1 MNSKPFYKT
10 WSFWLLFIT
19 FLLAIGFLF
28 FGKSIYPEFDQ
39 RALYSSIFFVSIL
52 IVNLL
57 YLLFSKEENR
67 ERREKKL
74 DSFWAKRREKK
85 LQKKEE
91 QKLATALRQKFNKA
105 KNIIQDASIYES
117 ISYNNYEL
125 PWYLVIGEEQSKKAS
140 ILRNS
145 GLDFPVNINYKD
157 SEYNDNRDDMTSFR
171 WFFAEE
177 SVFINVPS
185 SYVSTDKD
193 RLEKVVWS
201 EFLRLFKKERWRKP
215 VNGIILTINIEKFYS
230 DSEEELREYAKVLR
244 ARFDELSK
252 AFFSKI
258 PIYVLISGLESVD
271 GFYEY
276 FNTLTDEEKREILG
290 ITFDENLV
298 NINEN
303 TIATKFS
310 LLQKRLES
318 DRIDKLYREFDVD
331 SRAKAYF
338 FDDKLRELMQKIT
351 KFNAQLFS
359 KTRFHA
365 PLMLRGIYFT
375 SINNSLQKGIFLP
388 KVFDKIILS
397 ESNLVK
403 IDKNFK
409 RRYTILQWTLIAL
422 LSGVVLS
429 SGYYWLNFLNS
440 ESSEV
445 PKVQNR
451 LKEYRA
457 LVDRSIS
464 DIELVKNSQHIKIP
478 NQKKAKELGKLGGS
492 DDGSVSFKTNR
503 SELTESAKESLVDII
518 SKIRKSDI
526 KKIKIIGHTDSDGSF
541 EANRKLSQ
549 ERAKSVK
556 RFFVSYGVDRDSIAT
571 VGKGESKPLADN
583 STKEGKA
590 INRRVEI
597 LDNSNSV
604 EQLSETQT
612 HKQSE
617 QKWSNIIQT
626 LNLLCL
632 DASSCNRDIST
643 EFWKPGYYR
652 IAQRDESIK
661 ELYHKTLNLLL
672 LNAVALSIERELL
685 DNLDDRART
694 TYTLQ
699 AYLLLR
705 NKKRRE
711 ENPEYLKNY
720 MLDRWGE
727 IEPKEIT
734 TLNKHFEK
742 LLSIEMA
749 DIKLNESSIKKA
761 RSAILANSS
770 EINFYYNR
778 MQSIISSTKELNSF
792 QFKDEVLSSELEDGS
807 YEISGI
813 FTRDGYRKV
822 MVKESRLILRSVI
835 KDNWILGKSEE
846 YSALEFEKVYKKVL
860 RLYFH
865 DYKKEWDIA
874 LSKISIAKHYD
885 SDTLAIQL
893 SDFSSTE
900 SPVVEVIR
908 SLKKNTYLLTTQ
920 ERINESKNALTGK
933 ITSVTDKLTTIKK
946 DADEKYKLQMRGYY
960 KEYYKMLDKEGLPSS
975 RLKAINKKLR
985 IVYQEMLSADNPTG
999 TISDKLK
1006 KDLWIKFKK
1015 LPIIVGDWYRD
1026 MLDQNWRKLDEG
1038 VKIHLQREYADLYKE
1053 YSQNISNKFPIDPN
1067 SKKDIDINYFV
1078 EFFKKDGIWD
1088 SYYKQHKDKV
1098 SSNSSIKV
1106 SKKVEKSMSKVKKI
1120 RELLFNGSGTGLEIT
1135 FDIEPNTL
1143 NPNYLS
1149 MKLEYKSQSLNYEVN
1164 GTKELKRFI
1173 LSENDNPLSAK
1184 FKLDDLDAIT
1194 IVEIEGKGRW
1204 ALLKLLY
1211 KLHPKRRRNGVV
1223 SLSSSGNSLI
1233 VKGKSAN
1240 LLLSPNL
1247 LQRFK
1252 LEP

>member
-1 MNSKPFYKT
+1 MSSKPFYKT

-28 FGKSIYPEFDQ
+28 LGKPLYEEFNT
-39 RALYSSIFFVSIL
+39 RALYSSVFFVSIL
-52 IVNLL
+52 IINLL
-57 YLLFSKEENR
+57 YLLLSKEENR
-67 ERREKKL
+67 ARREKKL
-74 DSFWAKRREKK
+74 EAFWAKRREKK

-91 QKLATALRQKFNKA
+91 QKLATALRKKFNKA
-105 KNIIQDASIYES
+105 KNIIQDASIYKS
-117 ISYNNYEL
+117 VSYQNYEL

-140 ILRNS
+140 ILRS
-145 GLDFPVNINYKD
+145 SSLDFPVNINYKD
-157 SEYNDNRDDMTSFR
+157 SEYNDNRDDMSSFR

-185 SYVSTDKD
+185 AYVSTDKD
-193 RLEKVVWS
+193 RLEKVVWN

-215 VNGIILTINIEKFYS
+215 VNGIILTLNIEKFYS

-252 AFFSKI
+252 AFFSQI
-258 PIYVLISGLESVD
+258 PIYVIISGLESVD

-290 ITFDENLV
+290 VTFDENLV

-338 FDDKLRELMQKIT
+338 FNDKLRELLHKIT

-375 SINNSLQKGIFLP
+375 SVNNQILKGIFLP

-397 ESNLVK
+397 ETNLVK

-409 RRYTILQWTLIAL
+409 RKYSILQWVLISL
-422 LSGVVLS
+422 LSAVVLS
-429 SGYYWLNFLNS
+429 SAYYWLNFLNK

-445 PKVQNR
+445 PKVQSR
-451 LKEYRA
+451 
-457 LVDRSIS
+457 VDRYKGLVAKSIA
-464 DIELVKNSQHIKIP
+464 DIESFQNSQHIEVSHKRKS
-478 NQKKAKELGKLGGS
+478 KKLGKLGGS
-492 DDGSVSFKTNR
+492 DDGSVSFKTNK
-503 SELTESAKESLVDII
+503 SELTESAKRSLIDII
-518 SKIRKSDI
+518 AKIRENNI
-526 KKIKIIGHTDSDGSF
+526 KKIKIVGYTDSDGSF
-541 EANRKLSQ
+541 DTNQKLSL

-556 RFFVSYGVDRDSIAT
+556 RFFVSYGIDRDSIST
-571 VGKGESKPLADN
+571 FGKGEAKPIADN

-597 LDNSNSV
+597 IDDSNSI
-604 EQLSETQT
+604 EYSSETPSS
-612 HKQSE
+612 KEYE
-617 QKWSNIIQT
+617 QDWSNIIKT

-632 DASSCNRDIST
+632 DANCQRDISSD
-643 EFWKPGYYR
+643 FWKPGYYKV
-652 IAQRDESIK
+652 AQRDESIR
-661 ELYHKTLNLLL
+661 ELYHKTLNQILLK
-672 LNAVALSIERELL
+672 AVALSIEQELL

-705 NKKRRE
+705 NKKRRD
-711 ENPEYLKNY
+711 ENPEYLKKY

-727 IEPKEIT
+727 LDPKDIS

-742 LLSIEMA
+742 LLSIDMA
-749 DIKLNESSIKKA
+749 DIKLNEMSIKKA

-770 EINFYYNR
+770 EIKFYYNR
-778 MQSIISSTKELNSF
+778 LQSIIANTKDLTNF
-792 QFKDEVLSSELEDGS
+792 QFKDEVLSDEIDDGS
-807 YEISGI
+807 YIIPGI
-813 FTRDGYRKV
+813 YTKNGYRKV
-822 MVKESRLILRSVI
+822 MVKESRLILKSVI
-835 KDNWILGKSEE
+835 KDNWILGRTKE
-846 YSALEFEKVYKKVL
+846 YSTLEFEKVYKKVL

-865 DYKKEWDIA
+865 DYKKEWDTA
-874 LSKISIAKHYD
+874 LSKISIVKHYD
-885 SDTLAIQL
+885 SDDLAGQL
-893 SDFSSTE
+893 SDFSDTE
-900 SPVVEVIR
+900 SPIVQIIR

-920 ERINESKNALTGK
+920 ERLKESNNAITGK
-933 ITSVTDKLTTIKK
+933 ITNVAEKLTTLKK
-946 DADEKYKLQMRGYY
+946 DADEKYKRQMRGYY
-960 KEYYKMLDKEGLPSS
+960 KEYYKLIDKDGLPSS

-985 IVYQEMLSADNPTG
+985 LVYQEMLSADNPTG
-999 TISDKLK
+999 VVSDKLK

-1015 LPIIVGDWYRD
+1015 LPINVSDWYRD
-1026 MLDQNWRKLDEG
+1026 ILDQNWRKLDKG
-1038 VKIHLQREYADLYKE
+1038 IKIHLKKEYGEVYKE
-1053 YSQNISNKFPIDPN
+1053 YSKNISNRFPLNPK
-1067 SKKDIDINYFV
+1067 SKKDIDISDFV

-1088 SYYKQHKDKV
+1088 SYYKQYKEEIAQ
-1098 SSNSSIKV
+1098 NSSIKV
-1106 SKKVEKSMSKVKKI
+1106 SKKIEKIMSKVKKI
-1120 RELLFNGSGTGLEIT
+1120 REFLFNGSGTGLEIT
-1135 FDIEPNTL
+1135 FDIAPSTL

-1149 MKLEYKSQSLNYEVN
+1149 MELKYKSELLNYDVN

-1184 FKLDDLDAIT
+1184 FELKDLDSET
-1194 IVEIEGKGRW
+1194 VVKIEGKGRW
-1204 ALLKLLY
+1204 ALLRLLY
-1211 KLHPKRRRNGVV
+1211 QLNPKRRRKGVV
-1223 SLSSSGNSLI
+1223 ILSSSGNRLI

-1240 LLLSPNL
+1240 LLLNSNI
-1247 LQRFK
+1247 LQKFK
-1252 LEP
+1252 LKP

>member
-1 MNSKPFYKT
+1 MSSKPFYKT

-28 FGKSIYPEFDQ
+28 LGKPLYEDFNQ
-39 RALYSSIFFVSIL
+39 RAIYSSIFFVSIL
-52 IVNLL
+52 IINLL

-67 ERREKKL
+67 AKREKKIE
-74 DSFWAKRREKK
+74 SFWAKRREKK
-85 LQKKEE
+85 IQKAEE
-91 QKLATALRQKFNKA
+91 QKLATALREKFNRA
-105 KNIIQDASIYES
+105 KDVIRDASIYES
-117 ISYNNYEL
+117 ISYQNYEL

-157 SEYNDNRDDMTSFR
+157 SEYNDNRDDMSSFR

-185 SYVSTDKD
+185 AYVSTDKD
-193 RLEKVVWS
+193 RLERVVWN

-215 VNGIILTINIEKFYS
+215 VNGIILTVNIEKFYT

-258 PIYVLISGLESVD
+258 PIYVIISGLESVD

-290 ITFDENLV
+290 VTFDENLV

-310 LLQKRLES
+310 LLQRRLES

-338 FDDKLRELMQKIT
+338 FDEKLRELIEKIT
-351 KFNAQLFS
+351 KFNSQLFS

-375 SINNSLQKGIFLP
+375 SVNNQLLKGIFLP
-388 KVFDKIILS
+388 RVFDKIILS

-409 RRYTILQWTLIAL
+409 RKYTILQWILVAL
-422 LSGVVLS
+422 LSAIVFS
-429 SGYYWLNFLNS
+429 SAYYWLSFLNK

-445 PKVQNR
+445 PKVQN
-451 LKEYRA
+451 KVDKYRA
-457 LVDRSIS
+457 LVDASIA
-464 DIELVKNSQHIKIP
+464 DIELVKSSQHIKTP
-478 NQKKAKELGKLGGS
+478 NRKRAKELGMLGGS
-492 DDGSVSFKTNR
+492 DDGSVSFKPNK
-503 SELTESAKESLVDII
+503 SELTASAKESLIDVI
-518 SKIRKSDI
+518 SKIRENNI

-541 EANRKLSQ
+541 EANKKLSL

-556 RFFVSYGVDRDSIAT
+556 RFFVSYGIERDTIST
-571 VGKGESKPLADN
+571 FGKGESKPLADN

-597 LDNSNSV
+597 IDDSNNI
-604 EQLSETQT
+604 ETSSKTESPKQT
-612 HKQSE
+612 E
-617 QKWSNIIQT
+617 QKWGNIIKA
-626 LNLLCL
+626 LDLLCL
-632 DASSCNRDIST
+632 DAKCERDISSD
-643 EFWKPGYYR
+643 FWKPGYYKV
-652 IAQRDESIK
+652 AQRDESIRG
-661 ELYHKTLNLLL
+661 LYHKTLNLLL
-672 LNAVALSIERELL
+672 LNAVAFSIERELL
-685 DNLDDRART
+685 DNLDDGART
-694 TYTLQ
+694 TYNLK
-699 AYLLLR
+699 AYLLLA
-705 NKKRRE
+705 NQEKRD
-711 ENPEYLKNY
+711 ENPEFLQEY
-720 MLDRWGE
+720 MLERWGE
-727 IEPKEIT
+727 IEPKDIS
-734 TLNKHFEK
+734 TLNNHFAK
-742 LLSIEMA
+742 LLSTEMS
-749 DIKLNESSIKKA
+749 DIKLNEMSIKKA
-761 RSAILANSS
+761 RSAILANSNK
-770 EINFYYNR
+770 IKFYYNR
-778 MQSIISSTKELNSF
+778 MMSIIAKTKDLNSF
-792 QFKDEVLSSELEDGS
+792 QFKDEVLSDELEDGS
-807 YEISGI
+807 YIISGI
-813 FTRDGYRKV
+813 YTKNGYRKV
-822 MVKESRLILRSVI
+822 MVKESRLILKSVI
-835 KDNWILGKSEE
+835 KDNWILGRTKE
-846 YSALEFEKVYKKVL
+846 YSTLEFEKIYKKVL

-865 DYKKEWDIA
+865 DYTKEWDMA

-885 SDTLAIQL
+885 SDALAGQL
-893 SDFSSTE
+893 SDFSNTE
-900 SPVVEVIR
+900 SPVVQIIR

-920 ERINESKNALTGK
+920 ERVKESQNALTGK
-933 ITSVTDKLTTIKK
+933 ITNVADKLTTLKK

-960 KEYYKMLDKEGLPSS
+960 KEYYRLVDKEGLPSS
-975 RLKAINKKLR
+975 KLKAINKKLK

-999 TISDKLK
+999 TVSDKLK

-1026 MLDQNWRKLDEG
+1026 ILDQNWRKLDEG
-1038 VKIHLQREYADLYKE
+1038 IKSHLKKEYKEVYKE
-1053 YSQNISNKFPIDPN
+1053 YSKNIANKFPLNPQ
-1067 SKKDIDINYFV
+1067 SKKDVDINDFV
-1078 EFFKKDGIWD
+1078 DFFKKDGIWD
-1088 SYYKQHKDKV
+1088 SYYKAHKEEI
-1098 SSNSSIKV
+1098 SHNSSIKV
-1106 SKKVEKSMSKVKKI
+1106 SKKIENSMSKVKKI
-1120 RELLFNGSGTGLEIT
+1120 RELLFNGNGTGLEIT
-1135 FDIEPNTL
+1135 FDIEPITL

-1149 MKLEYKSQSLNYEVN
+1149 MSLEYKSQSLNYEVN
-1164 GTKELKRFI
+1164 GTKELSRFI

-1184 FKLDDLDAIT
+1184 FRLKDLDSET

-1223 SLSSSGNSLI
+1223 IISSSGNSLI

-1240 LLLSPNL
+1240 LLLNSNL
-1247 LQRFK
+1247 LQKFK
-1252 LEP
+1252 LKP